1 MTTLHNKEKANS
13 EKAMAFKS
21 STDYFKYLFHEHFR

>member
-1 MTTLHNKEKANS
+1 MIEYKEKANS
-13 EKAMAFKS
+13 KAMAFKS